1 MSAVSFPHANITLRQ
16 LESLSQDLENL
27 ASQVL
32 AIKERLAGADSQQSK
47 FQTNS
52 FKLNEVDSRVS

>member
-32 AIKERLAGADSQQSK
+32 AIKEHLAGADSQQPK

-52 FKLNEVDSRVS
+52 FKLNEVDSSVS

>member
-1 MSAVSFPHANITLRQ
+1 MSAVGFPHASIALRQ

-32 AIKERLAGADSQQSK
+32 AIKERLVGADSQQPK

-52 FKLNEVDSRVS
+52 FKLTEVDSNVS